1 MQGYLSLVLHA
12 HLPFIRQPEHGRFL
26 EETWLFEAITETYIP
41 LLQLLEKWEKDGLKA
56 KLTLTLTPTLCSM
69 LSDSLLRERYFK
81 RLDELVQLAEK
92 EMQRTV
98 SERALNDLAVFYHAR
113 LLATRAY
120 YNSVSHDLVGAFREM
135 QDRGRL
141 EIITSAATHAVLPL
155 LAEHPASLRAQI
167 LIGRDHYRSSFGCEP
182 RGMWLPECAYSPE
195 LDSVLQ
201 EAGLRW
207 FIVETHGIL
216 LARPRPR
223 GATFAPILSPSG
235 AAAFGR
241 DRESAEQVW
250 SRKKGYPADPR
261 YRDFYR
267 DIGFDLEVDYLNRYL
282 PAPGQRG
289 FTGFKYYS
297 STNGALQKEVY
308 DRLAALEVVAEN
320 ARHFI
325 EARQLQLAETA
336 EALRRP
342 PILVCPYDAELFG
355 HWWYEGPEFLDQV
368 VRNACR
374 DRSGLSM
381 ITPEDYLQLHPTLQ
395 VATPAA
401 SSWGEAGYWDVW
413 LNEKNEWIYSELSL
427 AQERM
432 AKLAKRSREPDSL
445 QGRALKQAARE
456 LLLAQASDWPFII
469 RAGTSPDFAEKRVK
483 EHLHRFSRLY
493 HEISNQA
500 ITEQWLKEIEARD
513 NIFPDL
519 DYRYWAG

>member
-41 LLQLLEKWEKDGLKA
+41 LLQLLEKWEKDRLKA
-56 KLTLTLTPTLCSM
+56 RLTLSLTPTLCSM
-69 LSDSLLRERYFK
+69 LSDSLLRERYRK
-81 RLDELVQLAEK
+81 RLDGLIKLAEK
-92 EMQRTV
+92 EMERTAW
-98 SERALNDLAVFYHAR
+98 ERAFNELAVLYHAR

-120 YNSVSHDLVGAFREM
+120 YDSVDHDLVTAFREM
-135 QDRGRL
+135 HERGRL
-141 EIITSAATHAVLPL
+141 EIIMSAATHAVLPL
-155 LAEHPASLRAQI
+155 LAQHPTSLRAQI
-167 LIGRDHYRSSFGCEP
+167 LIGRDHYRSTFGCEP
-182 RGMWLPECAYSPE
+182 RGIWIPECAYSPE

-235 AAAFGR
+235 TAAFGR

-267 DIGFDLEVDYLNRYL
+267 DIGFDLEVDYLNNYL

-289 FTGFKYYS
+289 FTGFKYYRS
-297 STNGALQKEVY
+297 NNGAPQKEVY
-308 DRLAALEVVAEN
+308 SRRVALEAVAEN
-320 ARHFI
+320 AGHFV
-325 EARQLQLAETA
+325 EARRLQLAKTA
-336 EALRRP
+336 EALGRP

-368 VRNACR
+368 VRNFCR
-374 DRSGLSM
+374 EGMISM
-381 ITPEDYLQLHPTLQ
+381 ITPEDYLQLHSLLQ
-395 VATPAA
+395 IAAPAA
-401 SSWGEAGYWDVW
+401 SSWGEAGYWEVW

-432 AKLAKRSREPDSL
+432 AELAKKFQEPDSL
-445 QGRALKQAARE
+445 QERGLKQAARE

-483 EHLHRFSRLY
+483 EHLRHFSRLY
-493 HEISNQA
+493 QEISDQR
-500 ITEQWLKEIEARD
+500 ITAPWLKEIEAQD